1 VNHSPRTEL
10 PHCPADQA
18 IQAAHGGTHRFAA
31 IQLAERALAS
41 DECATDPT
49 CFRHA
54 VLTLLY
60 AGDLPSAEAR
70 CAAALTRWHA
80 DALTHQA
87 FTMLHARIRYLAGDC
102 ATAREMI
109 AGLPHEPPHAVVA
122 WLVDILVQRDELGLA
137 ESLVADHDPPAP
149 ASADVLAARA
159 TVYLATDRFELA
171 VDEYLA
177 CGKQLSEARIAS
189 PAVVAWRSRAALA
202 ALATGRVDLA
212 TALAHDELVAAKRWG
227 SPAAVGAALH
237 PVALLQAD
245 GRGVDLLADA
255 VRLLDVAQARN
266 DQIWAL
272 HDLGLILRKR
282 QDHGA
287 ARAKLRLADGLAK
300 RGGNTR
306 WSRRTRS
313 ALDSLAPGGVAV
325 LTRQETRIARLAS
338 AGHSNKQIA
347 ATLSLTVR
355 TVEFHLSGVYR
366 KLGISGRRELSAVL
380 AALL

>member
-1 VNHSPRTEL
+1 M
-10 PHCPADQA
+10 
-18 IQAAHGGTHRFAA
+18 AHNGTHRLAA

-49 CFRHA
+49 CFRLA
-54 VLTLLY
+54 VLTLVY

-70 CAAALTRWHA
+70 CVAALTRPEWRA
-80 DALTHQA
+80 DAFVRQA
-87 FTMLHARIRYLAGDC
+87 FTVLHARIRYLAGDC
-102 ATAREMI
+102 AAARELI
-109 AGLPHEPPHAVVA
+109 AGLLHEPPHAAVA

-137 ESLVADHDPPAP
+137 ESLIADHEAG
-149 ASADVLAARA
+149 AEVLAARA

-177 CGKQLSEARIAS
+177 CGKRLSEARIVS

-202 ALATGRVDLA
+202 ALATDRVDLA
-212 TALAHDELVAAKRWG
+212 TALAHDELVAAQRWG

-245 GRGVDLLADA
+245 DHGIDLLADA
-255 VRLLDVAQARN
+255 VRLLDMAHARN
-266 DQIWAL
+266 EQIWAL
-272 HDLGLILRKR
+272 HDLGIILRKR

-287 ARAKLRLADGLAK
+287 ARAKLRLADRLASQ
-300 RGGNTR
+300 GGNTR

-313 ALDSLAPGGVAV
+313 ALDNLLVPGGVAA
-325 LTRQETRIARLAS
+325 LTRQEARIARLAT

-347 ATLSLTVR
+347 AKLSLTVR

-380 AALL
+380 ATLL

>member
-1 VNHSPRTEL
+1 VSHSPRTES

-41 DECATDPT
+41 DECAHDPA

-80 DALTHQA
+80 DALAHQA
-87 FTMLHARIRYLAGDC
+87 FTMLHARIRYLTGDC
-102 ATAREMI
+102 ASAREMI
-109 AGLPHEPPHAVVA
+109 AGLPHAEVA

-137 ESLVADHDPPAP
+137 ESLVADHDPPERAG
-149 ASADVLAARA
+149 ADVLAARA

-287 ARAKLRLADGLAK
+287 ARAKLRLADELAR

-325 LTRQETRIARLAS
+325 LTKQEARIARLAS